1 MLGRGTWGSGHYTV
15 IVMSQPH
22 LSPNDP
28 FVIRNTDNCHQAVD
42 IKRQV
47 AAAIWEARGQR

>member
-1 MLGRGTWGSGHYTV
+1 
-15 IVMSQPH
+15 MSQPH

-42 IKRQV
+42 ISHCNLRSQGPEIKSLIYFIRALVKQMK
-47 AAAIWEARGQR
+47 

>member
-1 MLGRGTWGSGHYTV
+1 MGQWSPHS
-15 IVMSQPH
+15 VMWQPH